1 MFISGLKCITKVH
14 PRSKACA
21 CKAPLKKS
29 LGHPSPGSWVSARPG
44 RDMESLAGM
53 WQLCI
58 QVCRAPAGMRRQENQ
73 VLEARPSPESLKKRK
88 KKNPI
93 RNIFCVWRHKIR
105 DSARTENGK
114 CLGWVRA
121 GDTSDPQGY
130 GTGPLVAPCLR
141 VLPSCPCPS

>member
-88 KKNPI
+88 KKTPSGTFSVCGDAKLEI
-93 RNIFCVWRHKIR
+93 QREQRMESVWDGSGQVTPLTHR
-105 DSARTENGK
+105 DMG
-114 CLGWVRA
+114 LDHWW
-121 GDTSDPQGY
+121 
-130 GTGPLVAPCLR
+130 
-141 VLPSCPCPS
+141 LPA